1 MTCSVVKRELHRRVQ
16 KNKNTKN
23 MNKYRRNVMEVII
36 AIFLGAFLSAIGVVG
51 YIRICKDFKED
62 KK

>member
-1 MTCSVVKRELHRRVQ
+1 
-16 KNKNTKN
+16 
-23 MNKYRRNVMEVII
+23 MEVII

>member
-1 MTCSVVKRELHRRVQ
+1 
-16 KNKNTKN
+16 
-23 MNKYRRNVMEVII
+23 MEVAI

-51 YIRICKDFKED
+51 YIRICKDYREEE

>member
-1 MTCSVVKRELHRRVQ
+1 
-16 KNKNTKN
+16 
-23 MNKYRRNVMEVII
+23 MEVII

-51 YIRICKDFKED
+51 YIRINQDFKKGE

>member
-1 MTCSVVKRELHRRVQ
+1 
-16 KNKNTKN
+16 
-23 MNKYRRNVMEVII
+23 MEVII

-51 YIRICKDFKED
+51 YIRISQDFKKGE